1 VTAQATA
8 PDRVRRRAPLA
19 RSGGRWPAW
28 ARNGGATWLV
38 AVASLVFFATAQYY
52 QRLYVDTY
60 FDLYAGRYVAEHGIP
75 ARNVVTALAH
85 GQPWIDQQW
94 LAQLAFYRVWQ
105 LGGYATVTVFS
116 IGLVSAGAAVLGALI
131 LRRGASPLRMC
142 AWTLAALAVSYGYA
156 TPRAQSFGYLFV
168 PVVLWL
174 VLADRDRSR
183 PRPVTFVALPVLVL
197 WANMHGSVLLG
208 AGLVGLHA
216 ACRAWRALRHR
227 DGRGLAGYG
236 FLGLGAVASVLCTPY
251 GVQIVHY
258 YSSLIGNT
266 ELSAAGTEWTPP
278 DPASADSWAFFTVVI
293 AVAIAVAVGWRLGAR
308 PQLEIGIF
316 AVVTLGV
323 ALMAFRNT
331 PWFGFA
337 GCLLAADMT
346 HGRSAPLAL
355 AAFFRRAIAA
365 GLAACALVVGIG
377 LARVPASQY
386 EAWVPRHAIDAAT
399 RIADRTPGLP
409 LLTDQWSAVGL
420 LWLHPSLLG
429 RVAFD
434 IRAEQ
439 YNSAQLAGMLDFM
452 LARGQH
458 WQRVLGGYDLVVI
471 SRRWHP
477 RLAAEMSRMPGWRVV
492 YIDSSGVVLERAR

>member
-8 PDRVRRRAPLA
+8 PDRVRRRAA
-19 RSGGRWPAW
+19 RAGSDGRQPAW
-28 ARNGGATWLV
+28 TRNGGLTWLV
-38 AVASLVFFATAQYY
+38 AVGSLVFFGTAQYC

-75 ARNVVTALAH
+75 ERNVVTALAH
-85 GQPWIDQQW
+85 GRPWIDQQW
-94 LAQLAFYRVWQ
+94 LAQLVFYRVWQ
-105 LGGYATVTVFS
+105 LGGYAGVTLLSV
-116 IGLVSAGAAVLGALI
+116 GLVSAGAAVLGALI
-131 LRRGASPLRMC
+131 LRRGAPPLRMC

-168 PVVLWL
+168 PLVLWL
-174 VLADRDRSR
+174 VLADHDRSR
-183 PRPVTFVALPVLVL
+183 PRPVTFLSLPVLVL
-197 WANMHGSVLLG
+197 WANMHGSALLG

-216 ACRAWRALRHR
+216 ACRAWGALRHR
-227 DGRGLAGYG
+227 DGPGIAGYG
-236 FLGLGAVASVLCTPY
+236 ILGLGAAASVICTPY
-251 GVQIVHY
+251 GVQIAHY
-258 YSSLIGNT
+258 YGSLIGNT

-308 PQLEIGIF
+308 PQPEVAIF

-346 HGRSAPLAL
+346 RGRSAPIGLT
-355 AAFFRRAIAA
+355 AFFRRAIA
-365 GLAACALVVGIG
+365 VGIATCAVVVAIST
-377 LARVPASQY
+377 ARTPAGQY
-386 EAWVPRHAIDAAT
+386 EAWIPRKAIDVAAT
-399 RIADRTPGLP
+399 IADRTPKP

-420 LWLHPSLLG
+420 LWLHPAVFG

-439 YNSAQLAGMLDFM
+439 YDSAQLTGLLDFM
-452 LARGQH
+452 LAKGPH
-458 WQRVLGGYDLVVI
+458 WQRILGGYDVIVV
-471 SRRWHP
+471 SRQWHP
-477 RLAAEMSRMPGWRVV
+477 RLALEMSRMPGWRVV
-492 YIDSSGVVLERAR
+492 YSDSSGVVLERAH